1 MTTMARLLPV
11 GTPVTVHPG
20 GGHRAC
26 DTWDAVITAHRRWP
40 DGSPQGLTD
49 VTVTDTGGFAN
60 LRVGLV
66 VTVETVKLAARVAA
80 EQTALDLNADDNP
93 ERN

>member
-1 MTTMARLLPV
+1 MARLVPV

-26 DTWDAVITAHRRWP
+26 DTWDATVVMNRRWP

-49 VTVTDTGGFAN
+49 VSVTDTGGFLN

-66 VTVETVKLAARVAA
+66 VTVETAKLTVRDSA
-80 EQTALDLNADDNP
+80 EQIALDLDGASV
-93 ERN
+93 